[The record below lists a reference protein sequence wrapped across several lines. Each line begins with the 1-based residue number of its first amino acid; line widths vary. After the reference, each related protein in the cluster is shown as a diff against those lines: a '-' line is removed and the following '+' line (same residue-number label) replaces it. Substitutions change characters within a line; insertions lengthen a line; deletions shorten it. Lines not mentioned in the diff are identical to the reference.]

1 MKKTAT
7 SFYQIIKSAISSLW
21 PNKTFNDSHQEA
33 LSEYDSHFLKCI
45 TDGNFELAKNFLDS
59 KFTISQSLGRKIN
72 QLIINGFT
80 EISTTSK
87 FSFELDNKQARLL
100 KFICDHQ
107 LFTEE
112 TLPFLI
118 HNVKN
123 KNFLVS
129 SMDTLFRVSSPNP
142 TLFSLNAGLYRIN
155 NTGSG
160 RAPVAPNSPFSF
172 KQKFYEKNLDGKSL
186 ELFDIYYDQDLISSS
201 TEFLLSLEKDSNFI
215 NKLKSHLPYRSYP
228 ILNFPEV
235 KRDPIK
241 VTAYGSSLLN
251 LLPSIIDYQ
260 VNHLKM
266 NPYQLFKDS
275 LLTSNSITDLEDYSV
290 FSIYLFK
297 RFQQDIELHLTPG
310 DVESFTTLLK
320 KTIPLFSTN
329 VNSTHL
335 EEHINNFSKS
345 YQSIKNLDE
354 HHELLQKF
362 KKENSVFN
370 FYDYAQENNLLDSSI
385 HTIHKI
391 FILHSKLKDSNKLN
405 MEELSFLESTPK
417 TIKKIIDD
425 YVDLRELLGLDNSSV
440 ENLNLMLN
448 KISENIENIF
458 NSQQQDSIEQLV
470 LKKNKV
476 IKHT

>member
-1 MKKTAT
+1 MKKTAK

-21 PNKTFNDSHQEA
+21 PNKTFNDSHQEN
-33 LSEYDSHFLKCI
+33 LSEYDTHFLKCI
-45 TDGNFELAKNFLDS
+45 KDGNFELAKNFLDS
-59 KFTISQSLGRKIN
+59 KFTISQGLGRKIN
-72 QLIINGFT
+72 QLIVDGFT
-80 EISTTSK
+80 QISTNSQ
-87 FSFELDNKQARLL
+87 FSFELDNKQAKLL
-100 KFICDHQ
+100 KFICDNQ
-107 LFTEE
+107 LFTQE

-118 HNVKN
+118 HSVKN
-123 KNFLVS
+123 KKFSMS

-201 TEFLLSLEKDSNFI
+201 TEFLLSLEKDNSFI

-241 VTAYGSSLLN
+241 VTAYGCSLLN
-251 LLPSIIDYQ
+251 LLPSIVDYQ
-260 VNHLKM
+260 VNHLKS

-275 LLTSNSITDLEDYSV
+275 LLTSNSIVDLEDYSV

-297 RFQQDIELHLTPG
+297 RFQKDIELQLTPN

-320 KTIPLFSTN
+320 KTIALFTTNISSTQ
-329 VNSTHL
+329 L
-335 EEHINNFSKS
+335 EEHINNFSNS
-345 YQSIKNLDE
+345 YQSIKNLNE
-354 HHELLQKF
+354 HQELLQKF

-370 FYDYAQENNLLDSSI
+370 FYEYAQENNLLESSA

-391 FILHSKLKDSNKLN
+391 FILHNKLKNNNNLSI
-405 MEELSFLESTPK
+405 EELSFLESTPK

-425 YVDLRELLGLDNSSV
+425 YVDLRELLGLDNSSI

-458 NSQQQDSIEQLV
+458 NDKQQDSIEQLV
-470 LKKNKV
+470 FQKKKI